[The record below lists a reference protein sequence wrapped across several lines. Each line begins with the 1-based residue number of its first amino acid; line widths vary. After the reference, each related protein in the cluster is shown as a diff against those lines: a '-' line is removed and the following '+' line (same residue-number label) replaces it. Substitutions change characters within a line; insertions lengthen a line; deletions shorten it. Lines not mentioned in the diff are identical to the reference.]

1 MDSTNINFNPAQTQ
15 IQNSSTVNALGR
27 AAKCFGRNVC
37 KMAVAVPYV
46 LYHVLSIGTEAL
58 CGAGGAVVGA
68 VRGGTVKL
76 ARAIGAKLDLC
87 EKSTRPLSDYV
98 IKDFHRG
105 ANIGWLPG
113 QIIGVVGSA
122 VTSAGILLS
131 PVSLGI
137 GGTYIVAYS
146 LVEGVVTYNEVKETG
161 HSSAEQK
168 SKNIFR
174 DMRRKYRD
182 KHDWLY
188 GNKRL

>member
-1 MDSTNINFNPAQTQ
+1 MDSTTINFNPAQKQ
-15 IQNSSTVNALGR
+15 IQNSSTGNALGR

-37 KMAVAVPYV
+37 KIAVAVPYV
-46 LYHVLSIGTEAL
+46 LYHALSIGTEAV
-58 CGAGGAVVGA
+58 CGAGGAVVGV

-76 ARAIGAKLDLC
+76 ARAIGAKLNLC

-122 VTSAGILLS
+122 VTSAGILLN
-131 PVSLGI
+131 PVSLGV
-137 GGTYIVAYS
+137 GGAVLGAYS

-161 HSSAEQK
+161 HSSAEQD
-168 SKNIFR
+168 SKNVFR
-174 DMRRKYRD
+174 DIRRECRD
-182 KHDWLY
+182 IHDWLY
-188 GNKRL
+188 GDKKL